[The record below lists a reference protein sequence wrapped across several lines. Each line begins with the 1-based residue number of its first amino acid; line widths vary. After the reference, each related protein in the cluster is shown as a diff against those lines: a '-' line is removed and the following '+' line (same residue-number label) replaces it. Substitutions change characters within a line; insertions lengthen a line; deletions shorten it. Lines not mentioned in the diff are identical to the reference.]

1 MKIYTTAIML
11 FSAHMAVA
19 APLPQ
24 EVVRNTSNEIDQYL
38 ANHLLGKELKANAV
52 VDDSTFLR
60 RSYVNISGRIPT
72 AQEARDFLDNKSK
85 SKRAE
90 LVEKMMKSDGYKS
103 QMFNFWGDLLR
114 IQTKKRRHGLGWH
127 YWVKQAVDTNMPYDK
142 FVNEMLSAEGDT
154 TENPAV
160 GYYLRDR
167 NMLLDNVSNTVQVF
181 LGNQIGCAQCHD
193 HPFEDVTQKE
203 YYELAAFS
211 AGINYRSE
219 RADLLLSKI
228 VSYELN
234 PNSSRLPEN
243 KKDMEAF
250 YSKLSGKKN
259 KEVDKIKYDYRPLFQ
274 GSARNGLGSKPAK
287 LEFPKDYQ
295 YNDAK
300 PGAEVKPKTFFG
312 PKISR
317 VKPED
322 RKQAFAD
329 WVTSK
334 ENPYFT
340 KVIVN
345 RLWARVFGRGI
356 VEPLD
361 DWSETTKISHPELF
375 DYLCKIMVAVEY
387 DTAAFMSV
395 LYNTRLFESAVA
407 NSEGKMVGSYDFQGP
422 LLRRMRA
429 EEFYDSLLTIEHGN
443 LDEKASSNINDS
455 WAEYLERRDSFF
467 EADPSDLAALRGSV
481 GAAQAKKEPI
491 KKELAAYRKQANEA
505 ESAGDVAAEKKY
517 RKLAKGAEKRLRE
530 ITKGGVGQAMSTDR
544 PADYSTDTITRA
556 SDIPTPYKPEGILRA
571 FGASDRYSPDAG
583 HSRPSIP
590 QILTLLNGSKIAGVT
605 GSGSDLSDIASESAS
620 NEEHLENIFLGIY
633 SRRPSADELAK
644 YAPLVGDSEQ
654 RKSLVR
660 AMVSSKSFL
669 FVQ

>member
-203 YYELAAFS
+203 YYQLAAFS
-211 AGINYRSE
+211 AGNRYASERSE
-219 RADLLLSKI
+219 LLLSKV
-228 VSYELN
+228 VSYELK
-234 PNSSRLPEN
+234 PNSSKFPEN
-243 KKDMEAF
+243 QKDVREF
-250 YSKLSGKKN
+250 YAKLSN
-259 KEVDKIKYDYRPLFQ
+259 KEKAEVKKIKHDYRPLFR
-274 GSARNGLGSKPAK
+274 GSERDGLGSKPALLK
-287 LEFPKDYQ
+287 FPKDYQ

-300 PGAEVKPKTFFG
+300 PGAEVKAKTFFG
-312 PKISR
+312 PQITG

-329 WVTSK
+329 WVTSQ

-361 DWSETTKISHPELF
+361 DWSEDTKISHPELF

-443 LDEKASSNINDS
+443 LDEKASSSINDS
-455 WAEYLERRDSFF
+455 WGSYLERREDFF
-467 EADPSDLAALRGSV
+467 ESEPSVIAAMRDV
-481 GAAQAKKEPI
+481 GAGKEARIKPI
-491 KKELAAYRKQANEA
+491 KKELDKYLKKANEA
-505 ESAGDVAAEKKY
+505 ESAGDVEAEKKY
-517 RKLAKGAEKRLRE
+517 KKLVKKTSKKLKQIKKGEGAKMEFKNNGPRF
-530 ITKGGVGQAMSTDR
+530 ST
-544 PADYSTDTITRA
+544 SGITRA
-556 SDIPTPYKPEGILRA
+556 ADIPTPHKPEGILRT

-583 HSRPSIP
+583 HTKPSIP
-590 QILTLLNGSKIAGVT
+590 QILTLLNGSKIVGVT
-605 GSGSDLSDIASESAS
+605 GSGSDLSDIASESGS

-633 SRRPSADELAK
+633 SRRPNADEIAK

-660 AMVSSKSFL
+660 AMVSSKRFL